1 MLHHH
6 ELEKYTFFSQIANNR
21 KVLPLP
27 YQSGV
32 SQLAFIYLQANKQ
45 TFITLQNKKKKKKKH
60 THTPT
65 ETKPPLQKKVTNVKY
80 NQAPS
85 MSAL

>member
-6 ELEKYTFFSQIANNR
+6 ELEKYTFFSQRANNR
-21 KVLPLP
+21 KALTLP

-32 SQLAFIYLQANKQ
+32 SQLAFIYLQANKP
-45 TFITLQNKKKKKKKH
+45 TFITLQNKKKK
-60 THTPT
+60 TQA

>member
-6 ELEKYTFFSQIANNR
+6 ELEKYTFFRQIANR
-21 KVLPLP
+21 KVLTLP

-45 TFITLQNKKKKKKKH
+45 SFITLQNNNKKK
-60 THTPT
+60 TTQT

-85 MSAL
+85 ISAL

>member
-21 KVLPLP
+21 KVLTLP

-32 SQLAFIYLQANKQ
+32 SQLAFIYLQANKP
-45 TFITLQNKKKKKKKH
+45 TFITLQNKKKKK
-60 THTPT
+60 TQT